1 MIEIIKTND
10 GYMVQHM
17 DGELEGECLCDAKGN
32 NLFDTYEEADA
43 VFWGKPTS
51 DDTTQTL
58 EWQPLWDAMDA
69 RPSEWIP
76 TTHKMYW
83 EMLEV
88 LPPRAQTS
96 RGAFLVGEAVRD
108 DAQGRAVYACFKKS
122 GGQFYARNLTLEQFS
137 TEVL

>member
-1 MIEIIKTND
+1 MND
-10 GYMVQHM
+10 FINCPHCGATSNIGGLVGQTT
-17 DGELEGECLCDAKGN
+17 DDCPKCGEPVLTA
-32 NLFDTYEEADA
+32 
-43 VFWGKPTS
+43 P
-51 DDTTQTL
+51 L

-69 RPSEWIP
+69 HPADWIQ
-76 TTHKMYW
+76 TTEKMYW

-137 TEVL
+137 REVL